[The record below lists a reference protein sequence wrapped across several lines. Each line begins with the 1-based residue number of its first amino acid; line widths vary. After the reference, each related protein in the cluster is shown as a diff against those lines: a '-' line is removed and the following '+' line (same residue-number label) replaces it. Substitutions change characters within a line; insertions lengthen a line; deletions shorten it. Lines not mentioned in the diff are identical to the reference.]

1 MKKKI
6 FSMLLAVLLLSAA
19 AAGCGSSDSGES
31 AGTEGESKD
40 TIVIGGTSIS
50 QVFYDAIKDKYEA
63 MGYKTEFKS
72 FDSNQVVLEACAS
85 DEVDIAIGQHKKFVQ
100 SFDDNNG
107 ADLDMVKP
115 YGMYTGIG
123 LYSEKYDSADEFP
136 EGSQIA
142 VMNDA
147 MNEDIALRILEDEGL
162 IKIADGV
169 ELATVADIVENPKNL
184 EIIEMDQAQTVT
196 SLEDM
201 AGACVFFTHM
211 SAAEKDPGSYIARDK
226 VMINYPMGVIVREAD
241 LQADW
246 AVDFAECFRDE
257 EVQKEISDVYPGV
270 FEFYTSDDQVEE

>member
-19 AAGCGSSDSGES
+19 AAGCGSSDNGES

-115 YGMYTGIG
+115 YGMYTADEVIG
-123 LYSEKYDSADEFP
+123 KLTECFEGKRKFNVIVSSGVIEDITIDSAGGFDTGVTVIRSDSGEVYRVTF
-136 EGSQIA
+136 Q
-142 VMNDA
+142 
-147 MNEDIALRILEDEGL
+147 NENLFVEDEKGKTL
-162 IKIADGV
+162 VTVPNIISILDLDLEGEVRSLSNCETKVGQRVA
-169 ELATVADIVENPKNL
+169 LTAT
-184 EIIEMDQAQTVT
+184 
-196 SLEDM
+196 
-201 AGACVFFTHM
+201 
-211 SAAEKDPGSYIARDK
+211 
-226 VMINYPMGVIVREAD
+226 
-241 LQADW
+241 QADKRW
-246 AVDFAECFRDE
+246 YDVPGFRHGYVYSFYMCIHIFFHFLFAAIYR
-257 EVQKEISDVYPGV
+257 
-270 FEFYTSDDQVEE
+270 TSIYKLYRTAI